1 MNLQTFSTNTIY
13 AIVFYQEEKKN
24 NKKVTHKMAGKCMSL
39 NYFSLK
45 Q

>member
-13 AIVFYQEEKKN
+13 AIVFYQEEKK
-24 NKKVTHKMAGKCMSL
+24 KKVTHKMAGKCMSL

>member
-13 AIVFYQEEKKN
+13 AIVFYQEEKKK
-24 NKKVTHKMAGKCMSL
+24 KKVTHKMAGKCMSL